1 MSLKLNMK
9 DIKMVSI
16 KIYFPKDMIKLY
28 KDKENYM
35 KKKRDKNIKIIKYQQ
50 GKDMIK
56 KC

>member
-35 KKKRDKNIKIIKYQQ
+35 KKKRDKNIKIIKYQ
-50 GKDMIK
+50 
-56 KC
+56 